1 MFDWLYSVIDNLRP
15 ASLRCS
21 RPQTDGTVRRGE
33 NPRRPALCYTYALV
47 MPIRGGRSGTRL
59 RLQIVMVETFI
70 ELLSTHDGLPVHSSD
85 DLSKPSGLE
94 SYTLRLPTSH
104 EIIPRPRTRRP
115 VQSSPSAAC
124 WSLANRAVESIEA
137 LTNWTR
143 RVAAV
148 AASLG
153 LTSSPSQHPPA
164 PSDPA

>member
-47 MPIRGGRSGTRL
+47 MPIRGSRSGTRL

-115 VQSSPSAAC
+115 VQSSPSCGLLVAGEQGSGVNRGLDKLDAAC
-124 WSLANRAVESIEA
+124 GRCGGVPWSHLLAQPAP
-137 LTNWTR
+137 
-143 RVAAV
+143 
-148 AASLG
+148 
-153 LTSSPSQHPPA
+153 TSS
-164 PSDPA
+164 